1 MERFHQ
7 YIYGKTVRVES
18 DHKPLMAIQHKHF
31 NNCPARSQRFLLRL
45 QKYYYVIHYKKGKEQ
60 LLSDALFR
68 AVEPN
73 VQDHTE
79 VPQEEISAMVMRV
92 TSMTD
97 TPKPVMK
104 QILKD
109 QQEDEECLQIRNMM
123 TNGWPET
130 YKATPERARPYW
142 TFKEEIVE
150 NEEGLLMK
158 GTQIIIPASLR
169 QEMLQSIHE
178 GHLGIQM

>member
-1 MERFHQ
+1 
-7 YIYGKTVRVES
+7 
-18 DHKPLMAIQHKHF
+18 
-31 NNCPARSQRFLLRL
+31 
-45 QKYYYVIHYKKGKEQ
+45 
-60 LLSDALFR
+60 
-68 AVEPN
+68 
-73 VQDHTE
+73 
-79 VPQEEISAMVMRV
+79 MVMRDN
-92 TSMTD
+92 SMTD
-97 TPKPVMK
+97 TPEPVMK

-109 QQEDEECLQIRNMM
+109 QQEDEECLQIRNVM

-130 YKATPERARPYW
+130 YKATSERASPYW

-169 QEMLQSIHE
+169 QEMLQRIHE